1 MGLGDDVGAGG
12 RSGCVLLGPDG
23 VPRPASW
30 GNPGAAGGS
39 LAGQAGGVFPFCTC
53 LCGFS
58 DTGSGPWSAGIPGLL
73 VPRVLFSDL

>member
-12 RSGCVLLGPDG
+12 GQAVSC
-23 VPRPASW
+23 W
-30 GNPGAAGGS
+30 GLTMSPGLPPGGTHGAAGGS
-39 LAGQAGGVFPFCTC
+39 LAGQAGGVFPFCMS

-58 DTGSGPWSAGIPGLL
+58 DTGSGRWSAGIPGLL